1 MFSRIVVI
9 KVWKISKKAVK
20 LDSFLQCS
28 VHIFLRLDEGFGKII
43 LRILWN
49 HIMRN
54 FQVKHGQWNSIIFSK
69 IFSFDRSKYLL
80 DLCLADSRIPYF
92 WQVLG
97 SIHKFMIELH
107 VLQYLFVRVSNKKQR
122 RCRIISNF
130 RKGKTSHLLWQP
142 SALVSNLTMW
152 PPFLHPPKKA
162 SLPSFCTI
170 REHTWTLSWKESL
183 LICSEYC
190 MGVPYSHRESR
201 KGWWTL
207 LQ

>member
-1 MFSRIVVI
+1 MFSSYIFRTWWRLLKNHI
-9 KVWKISKKAVK
+9 KNFVKSYHEELSSKAW
-20 LDSFLQCS
+20 SMEQY
-28 VHIFLRLDEGFGKII
+28 HIFQ
-43 LRILWN
+43 N
-49 HIMRN
+49 
-54 FQVKHGQWNSIIFSK
+54 IF
-69 IFSFDRSKYLL
+69 FDRSKKLL
-80 DLCLADSRIPYF
+80 DLCLADSKIPYF
-92 WQVLG
+92 WQVLE

-122 RCRIISNF
+122 RCRIMSNF
-130 RKGKTSHLLWQP
+130 RKGKTFHLLWQP

-162 SLPSFCTI
+162 SLSSFCTR
-170 REHTWTLSWKESL
+170 REHTWTLNWKESL
-183 LICSEYC
+183 LICFEYC